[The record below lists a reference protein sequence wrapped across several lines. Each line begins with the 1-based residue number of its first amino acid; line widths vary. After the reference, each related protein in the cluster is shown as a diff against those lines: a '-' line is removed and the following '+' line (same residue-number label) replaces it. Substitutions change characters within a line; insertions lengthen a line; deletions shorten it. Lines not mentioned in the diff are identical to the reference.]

1 MAAGEEDETER
12 VRRPSSKKTAKKP
25 AKKTAGKPAG
35 KPAGKTVK
43 KTAGRVGGGRDDGPG
58 SGSETP
64 RTGRAVSAPRA
75 MRYAAEQLK
84 ELLGR
89 APESV
94 SAVKPTEDGWQA
106 EVEVL
111 ELERVPGT
119 TSVMATYR
127 VMLDK
132 EGELVAYER
141 TRRYTRGQ
149 IDRR

>member
-1 MAAGEEDETER
+1 MAASEEDAPDLG
-12 VRRPSSKKTAKKP
+12 RRTSGKQTAK
-25 AKKTAGKPAG
+25 
-35 KPAGKTVK
+35 
-43 KTAGRVGGGRDDGPG
+43 RSGGV
-58 SGSETP
+58 
-64 RTGRAVSAPRA
+64 RTGSREESEAKRGSRRVSAPRA
-75 MRYAAEQLK
+75 MRYAAEQLQ

-94 SAVKPTEDGWQA
+94 SAVKPTEDGWLA

-119 TSVMATYR
+119 TSVMASYR
-127 VMLDK
+127 VTLDE

-149 IDRR
+149 IDRDS

>member
-1 MAAGEEDETER
+1 MAAEEEDETGEF
-12 VRRPSSKKTAKKP
+12 RRPS
-25 AKKTAGKPAG
+25 GK
-35 KPAGKTVK
+35 KTVK
-43 KTAGRVGGGRDDGPG
+43 KTAGKTSSVRAG
-58 SGSETP
+58 SRGSDSGTD
-64 RTGRAVSAPRA
+64 RAARRVSAPRA

-84 ELLGR
+84 EMLGR

-94 SAVKPTEDGWQA
+94 SAVQPTEDGWQA
-106 EVEVL
+106 DVEVL

-127 VMLDK
+127 VVLDK
-132 EGELVAYER
+132 AGELVAYER

>member
-1 MAAGEEDETER
+1 MAADDEDETGE
-12 VRRPSSKKTAKKP
+12 VRRPSSKKTAR
-25 AKKTAGKPAG
+25 KTARKSSSVRAG
-35 KPAGKTVK
+35 S
-43 KTAGRVGGGRDDGPG
+43 RE
-58 SGSETP
+58 SESETE
-64 RTGRAVSAPRA
+64 RTARRVSAPRA

-94 SAVKPTEDGWQA
+94 SSVKPTEDGWQA
-106 EVEVL
+106 DVEVL

-127 VMLDK
+127 VVLDK

>member
-12 VRRPSSKKTAKKP
+12 LRRSSSKMP
-25 AKKTAGKPAG
+25 AKKSAR
-35 KPAGKTVK
+35 KT
-43 KTAGRVGGGRDDGPG
+43 
-58 SGSETP
+58 S
-64 RTGRAVSAPRA
+64 TGRASSRTSEDETKRTARRLSAPRA
-75 MRYAAEQLK
+75 MRYAAEQLQ

-94 SAVKPTEDGWQA
+94 SALKPTEEGWQA
-106 EVEVL
+106 NVEVL

-119 TSVMATYR
+119 TSVMASYR
-127 VMLDK
+127 VTLDK

-149 IDRR
+149 IDPRG

>member
-1 MAAGEEDETER
+1 MAAGEQDGTER
-12 VRRPSSKKTAKKP
+12 VRRPSSKKTAKK
-25 AKKTAGKPAG
+25 
-35 KPAGKTVK
+35 TVK
-43 KTAGRVGGGRDDGPG
+43 KTATRASSARTG
-58 SGSETP
+58 SGERESEPP
-64 RTGRAVSAPRA
+64 RACRRVSAARA

-106 EVEVL
+106 DVEVL

>member
-1 MAAGEEDETER
+1 MAAGEEDETAPG
-12 VRRPSSKKTAKKP
+12 RRPSSRRTGDKTAQKTAKKSSG
-25 AKKTAGKPAG
+25 TQ
-35 KPAGKTVK
+35 
-43 KTAGRVGGGRDDGPG
+43 
-58 SGSETP
+58 SGS
-64 RTGRAVSAPRA
+64 RTSEDGTKRAARRVSASQALRRA
-75 MRYAAEQLK
+75 AQQLQ

-106 EVEVL
+106 DVEVL

-119 TSVMATYR
+119 TSVMASYR
-127 VMLDK
+127 VTLDE
-132 EGELVAYER
+132 EGELMAYER

>member
-1 MAAGEEDETER
+1 MAADEEDETGE
-12 VRRPSSKKTAKKP
+12 VRRPSSKKSAKRTAKK
-25 AKKTAGKPAG
+25 TSSVRAGS
-35 KPAGKTVK
+35 
-43 KTAGRVGGGRDDGPG
+43 RE
-58 SGSETP
+58 SESETE
-64 RTGRAVSAPRA
+64 RAARRVSAPRA

-89 APESV
+89 APDSV
-94 SAVKPTEDGWQA
+94 SSVQPTENGWQA
-106 EVEVL
+106 DVEVL

-127 VMLDK
+127 VVLDK

>member
-1 MAAGEEDETER
+1 MAASEEDDPDR
-12 VRRPSSKKTAKKP
+12 GRRTSGKRTAK
-25 AKKTAGKPAG
+25 
-35 KPAGKTVK
+35 
-43 KTAGRVGGGRDDGPG
+43 RSGGV
-58 SGSETP
+58 
-64 RTGRAVSAPRA
+64 RTGSREESEAKRGSRRVSAPRA
-75 MRYAAEQLK
+75 MRYAAEQLQ

-94 SAVKPTEDGWQA
+94 SAVKPTEDGWLA

-119 TSVMATYR
+119 TSVMASYR
-127 VMLDK
+127 VTLDE

-149 IDRR
+149 IDRDR

>member
-1 MAAGEEDETER
+1 MAAEEEDETGE
-12 VRRPSSKKTAKKP
+12 VRRPSSKKTAKRT
-25 AKKTAGKPAG
+25 AKKTSSVRADS
-35 KPAGKTVK
+35 
-43 KTAGRVGGGRDDGPG
+43 RE
-58 SGSETP
+58 SESETE
-64 RTGRAVSAPRA
+64 RAARVSAPRA

-89 APESV
+89 APDSV
-94 SAVKPTEDGWQA
+94 SSVQPTENGWQA
-106 EVEVL
+106 DVEVL

-127 VMLDK
+127 VVLDK

>member
-12 VRRPSSKKTAKKP
+12 VRRSSSKTP
-25 AKKTAGKPAG
+25 AKKSAR
-35 KPAGKTVK
+35 KT
-43 KTAGRVGGGRDDGPG
+43 
-58 SGSETP
+58 S
-64 RTGRAVSAPRA
+64 TGRASSRTSEDETKRTARRLSAPRA
-75 MRYAAEQLK
+75 MRYAAEQLQ

-94 SAVKPTEDGWQA
+94 SALKPTEEGWQA
-106 EVEVL
+106 NVEVL

-119 TSVMATYR
+119 TSVMASYQVT
-127 VMLDK
+127 LDK

-149 IDRR
+149 IDPRG